1 MAAQARMLAVELD
14 ELKGRAGS
22 AWTSEK
28 ERAAEAS
35 AFQAPQARPKPYTYR
50 WRTNPITTYR
60 TLCVRLCDG
69 FYFPLSSA
77 ARPAG
82 FLDDEKVCRASCSV
96 PAKLFLSGHPCRRR
110 RRHGLADRRALCR
123 PSQRVPL
130 SQRIYIERCACKP
143 RPWSAEAKAEYE
155 RRAILATRSRAGRM
169 VASGASEMARLLAE
183 ADIEVA
189 QRMPAVRA
197 AAYRGP
203 GSSNIP
209 RAGGCSGGFARG
221 VPA

>member
-1 MAAQARMLAVELD
+1 MVSLTGERYVDLPNAFRY
-14 ELKGRAGS
+14 R
-22 AWTSEK
+22 SE
-28 ERAAEAS
+28 
-35 AFQAPQARPKPYTYR
+35 
-50 WRTNPITTYR
+50 
-60 TLCVRLCDG
+60 
-69 FYFPLSSA
+69 
-77 ARPAG
+77 
-82 FLDDEKVCRASCSV
+82 
-96 PAKLFLSGHPCRRR
+96 
-110 RRHGLADRRALCR
+110 
-123 PSQRVPL
+123 
-130 SQRIYIERCACKP
+130 YIERCACKP

-209 RAGGCSGGFARG
+209 RAGGCYGG
-221 VPA
+221 PA